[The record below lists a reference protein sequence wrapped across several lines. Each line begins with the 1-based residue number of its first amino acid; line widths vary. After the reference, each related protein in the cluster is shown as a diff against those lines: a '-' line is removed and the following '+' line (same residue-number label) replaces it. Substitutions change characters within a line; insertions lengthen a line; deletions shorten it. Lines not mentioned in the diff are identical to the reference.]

1 MNANDNIAKL
11 NAQAAAAR
19 LRDAAAGA
27 PAPSAAK
34 PKTRDINDVKTEHGI
49 DEVRRM
55 FDSAEADE
63 PHHGDKSA
71 KWPEPDMHLIEDDRL
86 PLPPFDRKALPPA
99 WMDWAENT
107 ARDCGA
113 PIDYI
118 AATLISVASAVI
130 GNARRASPWEGWV
143 EQPHLWFAL
152 IGQPSTN
159 KTVAL
164 APFKAACNAIEKNAE
179 PAHKEALKQY
189 AEKKQAADAAR
200 RQWQEAVKQ
209 AVGSDETPPSMPDD
223 AHEPD
228 QPVPPR
234 VMIADASTEE
244 VGKLLAGNH
253 CGLVLL
259 RSELSGW
266 LGQFDRYGGAGADR
280 AFYLESWDG
289 GSHVI
294 DRVKFGG
301 VPLRIPYAS
310 LAIVGSLQPDHLR
323 RVFEGI
329 NDGLAARFIYVW
341 PSPIPP
347 QRPDRSGAEDRIKTL
362 HSAFAKLRRLNW
374 DRDDFG
380 DPVPMVL
387 RFDEPAL
394 DILDRVRREAFEA
407 NQIRGAGLMTGW
419 RGKNPG
425 RLLRLALV
433 FELLQWAVAGD
444 AEPTVISQEMTARA
458 ADFLDYAASMMS
470 YVFRDLLVTDTERDA
485 ASLARF
491 IKASCASIL
500 NERKIYQKEGFHRLR
515 VAQHRKSVFAKLVEA
530 GWIRRAD
537 VPTGG
542 RPRGDWEV
550 NPKVREH

>member
-27 PAPSAAK
+27 PSPSAAK

-49 DEVRRM
+49 DEVRQM
-55 FDSAEADE
+55 FDSDEADE
-63 PHHGDKSA
+63 PHRGDKSTG
-71 KWPEPDMHLIEDDRL
+71 WPEPDMHLIEDDRV
-86 PLPPFDRKALPPA
+86 PPPPFDRNALPPA
-99 WMDWAENT
+99 WRDWIRNT
-107 ARDCGA
+107 AEDCGA
-113 PIDYI
+113 PEDYI
-118 AATLISVASAVI
+118 AATLMSVASAVI
-130 GNARRASPWEGWV
+130 GNARRVSPWGGWV

-164 APFKAACNAIEKNAE
+164 APFKTACNAIEKDAE
-179 PAHKEALKQY
+179 PSHNAALERY
-189 AEKKQAADAAR
+189 AEEKEAADAAR

-209 AVGSDETPPSMPDD
+209 AVKNSETPPSMPKD
-223 AHEPD
+223 AHEPNR
-228 QPVPPR
+228 PIPPR

-244 VGKLLAGNH
+244 VGKLLAGNPR
-253 CGLVLL
+253 GLMLV

-294 DRVKFGG
+294 DRVKFAGA
-301 VPLRIPYAS
+301 PLRVPYAS

-323 RVFEGI
+323 KVFAGI
-329 NDGLAARFIYVW
+329 NDGLAARFRYVW
-341 PSPIPP
+341 PSPIRP
-347 QRPDRSGAEDRIKTL
+347 QRPDRSEAEDRIRIL
-362 HSAFAKLRRLNW
+362 RDAFAKLRRLNW

-380 DPVPMVL
+380 DPVPMIL
-387 RFDEPAL
+387 HLEESAL
-394 DILDRVRREAFEA
+394 KILDKIREEAFEA
-407 NQIRGAGLMTGW
+407 NQMRGAGLMTGW

-433 FELLQWAVAGD
+433 FELLQWAVVGD
-444 AEPTVISQEMTARA
+444 TETLSISADMTARA
-458 ADFLDYAASMMS
+458 ADFLDYSTNMMGH
-470 YVFRDLLVTDTERDA
+470 VFRDLLLTDTDRDA
-485 ASLARF
+485 ASLARL
-491 IKASCASIL
+491 IKASCAPIL

-515 VAQHRKSVFAKLVEA
+515 VAQHRKGVFAKVVEA

-550 NPKVREH
+550 NPKVWEH